1 MSRVSQVPKQFTWY
15 SKVRA
20 IALEDFHFQVK
31 YWNKLSPN
39 SKELSGVEITETL
52 FKDKSLN
59 YGEKI
64 ISILLINNSTS
75 RERKDYIF
83 IYTGNSSNKHLEART
98 QFRPHIYSVYHEEY
112 QQKLWKEMSFSIKKK
127 CGVKIVELLF
137 QKGCLKVGQT
147 DITSI
152 FLNYSRKSNKEYI
165 FEKKEQKPNLR
176 TSVIYKREKFV
187 ISDLCAATKRPD
199 KSPITNKSDLRT
211 SAIYKREKFVISDLC
226 AATKRPDKSPITN
239 KSSKITQNTRCNIIS
254 GHTSQ
259 KTLKNDQL
267 IITSIPCFSG
277 QPKTAKYATNDPSIT
292 IDTKRKEIKLSFS
305 QEPSLE
311 NNYLTLTIS
320 ANNKGANITVKW

>member
-187 ISDLCAATKRPD
+187 ISAGLCAATKITD
-199 KSPITNKSDLRT
+199 NSPITN
-211 SAIYKREKFVISDLC
+211 E
-226 AATKRPDKSPITN
+226 
-239 KSSKITQNTRCNIIS
+239 SSKITQNPGYNITS
-254 GHTSQ
+254 GYASQ
-259 KTLKNDQL
+259 KKLKDDQL
-267 IITSIPCFSG
+267 TINVAPHFSEE
-277 QPKTAKYATNDPSIT
+277 PKTVKHVTDDPLIT
-292 IDTKRKEIKLSFS
+292 IDTKRKDVKLSFS
-305 QEPSLE
+305 QQPSLE
-311 NNYLTLTIS
+311 NNNLTLTIS
-320 ANNKGANITVKW
+320 TNNNGANIFIKW